1 MFNTQL
7 DITELKISKLE
18 VTAVGSFQNLKK
30 KKKEKEKRRKPL
42 NINLKKT
49 DIRKNTYIFAALSE
63 LLITINFY
71 LKKGKTENG

>member
-30 KKKEKEKRRKPL
+30 KKKKR
-42 NINLKKT
+42 
-49 DIRKNTYIFAALSE
+49 
-63 LLITINFY
+63 
-71 LKKGKTENG
+71 KG

>member
-30 KKKEKEKRRKPL
+30 KKR
-42 NINLKKT
+42 
-49 DIRKNTYIFAALSE
+49 
-63 LLITINFY
+63 
-71 LKKGKTENG
+71 KGKEEKAFEY